1 MSIAIVTGASSGIG
15 REIALQLGRESQLE
29 IWLIARRADRLE
41 ALKAEIEKSGGHA
54 ICISLD
60 LVSPDSVQALKA
72 RLIESGR
79 KVSWLVNNA
88 GFGFTGDFLEETS
101 EGIRDMIALNV
112 TTLTL
117 LCREIVPLM
126 ENDSKII
133 NIASSVA
140 FAPMPGYT
148 VYAATKSYVL
158 HFSIALGEELR
169 SRGIAVTAV
178 CPGPV
183 ATEFFDVAQKDG
195 GKADRRLP
203 SIIFENPRETASQAI
218 RAARRSQS
226 VIATGSMAKAFR
238 AMTSLVPKSLFAS
251 ISAKTARD

>member
-15 REIALQLGRESQLE
+15 REIALQLGQDRHLE

-41 ALKAEIEKSGGHA
+41 ELRAEIEKLGGHA
-54 ICISLD
+54 LCISLD
-60 LVSPDSVQALKA
+60 LVSSDSVSALKA
-72 RLIESGR
+72 RIIESGR

-88 GFGFTGDFLEETS
+88 GFGFTGDFLEESS
-101 EGIRDMIALNV
+101 EGIKDMIALNV

-117 LCREIVPLM
+117 LCREVVPLM
-126 ENDSKII
+126 DRGAKII

-158 HFSIALGEELR
+158 HFSIALAEELR
-169 SRGIAVTAV
+169 ARGIAVTAV

-183 ATEFFDVAQKDG
+183 ATEFFDVAKKDG
-195 GKADRRLP
+195 GKADLRLP
-203 SIIFENPRETASQAI
+203 SIIFENPRETAAQAI
-218 RAARRSQS
+218 RAANRGQG
-226 VIATGSMAKAFR
+226 VVATGSMAKAFR
-238 AMTSLVPKSLFAS
+238 AMTSLVPKTLFAS